1 MSSICK
7 SARSY
12 EPHFI
17 PQEMEVFMDLE
28 HFLKIHAIHMAL
40 DGICFTAEGFLKPL
54 PGSVPDKI
62 QRLYLAQHDNGFL
75 RCFREDLPSSSTPSK
90 FLMTPKLSRLSWLK
104 TLPVK
109 QSGKEKATSSQT
121 RSLQKIF
128 RMSFNWT
135 QRTNLNLSSSRQV
148 RP

>member
-62 QRLYLAQHDNGFL
+62 QRLYLAQHDTFFL
-75 RCFREDLPSSSTPSK
+75 GCFGKALPPNI
-90 FLMTPKLSRLSWLK
+90 PKQWAQ
-104 TLPVK
+104 PHPD
-109 QSGKEKATSSQT
+109 
-121 RSLQKIF
+121 KIF
-128 RMSFNWT
+128 NAPKTIKPPRAEAA
-135 QRTNLNLSSSRQV
+135 
-148 RP
+148 P